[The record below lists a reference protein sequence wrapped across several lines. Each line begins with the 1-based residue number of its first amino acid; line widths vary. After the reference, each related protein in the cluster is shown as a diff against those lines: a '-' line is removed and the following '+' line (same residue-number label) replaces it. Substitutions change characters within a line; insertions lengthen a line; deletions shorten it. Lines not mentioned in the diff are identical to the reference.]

1 MKKLVSLLLVSVL
14 AVNAYSQQLYND
26 ANAQPRTLSG
36 SFHAIKVSNA
46 IDLYLSQGNEEGIA
60 VSAISDEVRNKIK
73 TVVENG
79 VLKIYFESEGNW
91 WKQSGNKRMRAY
103 VSFKQLDKITASGA
117 SDVVVNGAIKAN
129 ELDLNFSG
137 ASDFKGAITA
147 NELNVDI
154 SGASDITLGGGKV
167 TSLKI
172 VASGASDFKGYD
184 LEADNCSVSASGASS
199 IKVTVNNEL
208 NASASG
214 ASDIHY
220 KGNGKIRDLKSSGA
234 SSVSRKG

>member
-1 MKKLVSLLLVSVL
+1 MKKVLSLILIASI
-14 AVNAYSQQLYND
+14 AINTSAQQLYND
-26 ANAQPRTLSG
+26 ANAQPRTLNG

-46 IDLYLSQGNEEGIA
+46 IDVYLSQGNEEGIA
-60 VSAISDEVRNKIK
+60 VSAVSDEVRNKIK

-117 SDVVVNGAIKAN
+117 SDVVVNGAFKAN
-129 ELDLNFSG
+129 ELELHFSG
-137 ASDFKGAITA
+137 ASDFKGSITA
-147 NELNVDI
+147 NELSVDI
-154 SGASDITLGGGKV
+154 NGASDITLGSGKV

>member
-1 MKKLVSLLLVSVL
+1 MKKILSLFILSLLFVSSQ
-14 AVNAYSQQLYND
+14 AQQLYND
-26 ANAQPRTLSG
+26 ANAQARTLSG

-46 IDLYLSQGNEEGIA
+46 IDVYLSQGNEEGVA
-60 VSAISDEVRNKIK
+60 VSASSNEVRDKIR
-73 TVVENG
+73 TVIEDG
-79 VLKIYFESEGNW
+79 VLKIYYDSEKSW
-91 WKQSGNKRMRAY
+91 WKQSGNKHMKAY

-117 SDVVVNGAIKAN
+117 SDVILNGAFKAN
-129 ELDLNFSG
+129 ELELHFSG
-137 ASDFKGAITA
+137 ASDFKGAVTA
-147 NELNVDI
+147 NELSVDI
-154 SGASDITLGGGKV
+154 SGASDITLTNGKV

-184 LEADNCSVSASGASS
+184 LEADNCSANASGASS

-208 NASASG
+208 NANASG